1 MSHTDILVGDVGG
14 TNARLAIARLKGSNQ
29 VELMDVARLPVL
41 SFPTLNDAIEAWRS
55 EGRTLPSSA
64 VFALAGPTGADEV
77 HLTNSDWVVSASS
90 TKARFGFESVTL
102 VNDFAAQARAVPA
115 NAPDAFEVLIA
126 GVARPGAPI
135 VVLGPGTGLGMA
147 LLLPNQDDW
156 QVLSTE
162 GGHQAYAPGNARERE
177 ILAYVAQ
184 ELSYVS
190 FEHIVSG
197 LGLDRLYKAIAALD
211 GRVARLSGGDEIGP
225 SAIAGDDPSA
235 VEAVEILI
243 QSLATFAGNA
253 ILSSGALG
261 GCVIAGG
268 VAEALAPF
276 LRTNAFQ
283 ERLCNKGAMS
293 SYLKGVPVLRARNA
307 FAALEGAAFFA
318 PKSNKRPHDR
328 NGL

>member
-1 MSHTDILVGDVGG
+1 MSHRDILVGDVGG
-14 TNARLAIARLKGSNQ
+14 TNARLAIARLKGYNQ
-29 VELMDVARLPVL
+29 VELLEVARLPVL
-41 SFPTLNDAIEAWRS
+41 SFPTFNHAIEAWKN
-55 EGRTLPSSA
+55 EGRTLPAAA

-90 TKARFGFESVTL
+90 TKSRFGFESVTL
-102 VNDFAAQARAVPA
+102 VNDFAAQARAVA
-115 NAPDAFEVLIA
+115 INAPDAFEVLIE
-126 GVARPGAPI
+126 GNARPDAPM

-147 LLLPNQDDW
+147 LLVPSHDDW

-162 GGHQAYAPGNARERE
+162 GGHQAYAPVSPRERE
-177 ILAYVAQ
+177 ILAVIAQ
-184 ELSYVS
+184 ELPYVS

-197 LGLDRLYKAIAALD
+197 PGLDHLYTTIAALT
-211 GRVARLSGGDEIGP
+211 GRAVRISGGNEIGP

-253 ILSSGALG
+253 ILSTGALG

-268 VAEALAPF
+268 VTEALAPF
-276 LRTNAFQ
+276 LRTNAFKD
-283 ERLCNKGAMS
+283 RFFNKGAMS
-293 SYLKGVPVLRARNA
+293 SYLKGVPVFRARNP

-318 PKSNKRPHDR
+318 PKSINKTNDR
-328 NGL
+328 NGS